1 MLINHNPCESH
12 EFSAWFAEGRR
23 DFLGARLCIHQLHRS
38 PAIASLATLSAAVA
52 FAYGSEPLSM
62 VIAIITIA
70 LAAYPVYEF
79 SRYVA
84 SSGGYYRLI
93 ERGARHAAW
102 DLGRLG
108 LSSLQHDR
116 GNAVHIPGDGLVV
129 QYGLGLMG
137 GIGLPSWSWIPMGL
151 LDAALALVLPYLGG

>member
-1 MLINHNPCESH
+1 M
-12 EFSAWFAEGRR
+12 
-23 DFLGARLCIHQLHRS
+23 
-38 PAIASLATLSAAVA
+38 SAAVA

-93 ERGARHAAW
+93 ERG
-102 DLGRLG
+102 
-108 LSSLQHDR
+108 
-116 GNAVHIPGDGLVV
+116 
-129 QYGLGLMG
+129 GLGTRPGTWAGWVYLLYSM
-137 GIGLPSWSWIPMGL
+137 IGATPFI
-151 LDAALALVLPYLGG
+151 YLETA